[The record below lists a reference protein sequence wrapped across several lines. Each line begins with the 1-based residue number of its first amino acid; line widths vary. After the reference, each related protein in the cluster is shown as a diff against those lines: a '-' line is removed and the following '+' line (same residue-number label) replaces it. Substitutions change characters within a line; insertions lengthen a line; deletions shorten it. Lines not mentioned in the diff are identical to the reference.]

1 MKAKFF
7 TFVII
12 LSGLLF
18 ATILSACS
26 DDSSSEKSVNWEQVM
41 IDNVWD
47 TEFGYLYFYGNGM
60 AYWEQYASVSSGQ
73 LYQTTLSAIGS
84 WSISGD
90 KLIINFEKFSND
102 NSELHAMINSPY
114 SLISFEAN
122 ALYLKNNNGETI
134 FLKKIKSKADNSSRK
149 NPDDGIIGR
158 WHKDNVFLTIT
169 KKGETT
175 GTTYTVD
182 IVYEFGKDGNGK
194 KIFSGEYSE
203 ELPFT
208 YNTKN
213 GILTTSIDDGCYY
226 GIENDQLLFFTLNTA
241 TPMIGQSYYR
251 EK

>member
-7 TFVII
+7 TCVII
-12 LSGLLF
+12 LSGLL

-26 DDSSSEKSVNWEQVM
+26 DDSSSEKSVNWERVM
-41 IDNVWD
+41 IENVWD
-47 TEFGYLYFYGNGM
+47 TGFGYLYFYGNGM
-60 AYWEQYASVSSGQ
+60 TYWEQYASVSSGQ

-90 KLIINFEKFSND
+90 KLIINFEKFSNN
-102 NSELHAMINSPY
+102 NSDFHAMINSPY
-114 SLISFEAN
+114 SLISFEGN
-122 ALYLKNNNGETI
+122 ALKLKKNNGETI
-134 FLKKIKSKADNSSRK
+134 FLKKIKSKTDNSSRK
-149 NPDDGIIGR
+149 DPDDGIIGR
-158 WHKDNVFLTIT
+158 WHKDNAYLTIT
-169 KKGETT
+169 KQGETI
-175 GTTYTVD
+175 GTTYKVA
-182 IVYEFGKDGNGK
+182 IVYEFGKDGYGK
-194 KIFSGEYSE
+194 RIFSGEYSE

-226 GIENDQLLFFTLNTA
+226 GIENNQLIFFTLNTA

>member
-7 TFVII
+7 TCVII
-12 LSGLLF
+12 LSGLL

-26 DDSSSEKSVNWEQVM
+26 DDSSSEKSVNWERVM
-41 IDNVWD
+41 IENVWD
-47 TEFGYLYFYGNGM
+47 SGFGYLYFYGNGM
-60 AYWEQYASVSSGQ
+60 TYWEQYASVSSGQ

-90 KLIINFEKFSND
+90 KLIINFEKFSNN
-102 NSELHAMINSPY
+102 NSDFHAMINSPY
-114 SLISFEAN
+114 SLISFEGN
-122 ALYLKNNNGETI
+122 ALNLKKNNGETI
-134 FLKKIKSKADNSSRK
+134 FLKKIKSKTDNSSRK

-158 WHKDNVFLTIT
+158 WHKDNASLTIT
-169 KKGETT
+169 KQGETI
-175 GTTYTVD
+175 GTTYKVA
-182 IVYEFGKDGNGK
+182 IVCEFGKDGYGK
-194 KIFSGEYSE
+194 RIFSGEYSE

-226 GIENDQLLFFTLNTA
+226 GIENNQLIFFTLNTA